1 MATKP
6 VQLTFTPA
14 QQAVRARLATLNP
27 TQFVALTSVLQQVA
41 SAVDIRIAQLDAERA
56 RLADQKSKL
65 STLLTEFSKPS
76 ALDKDPATRRN
87 EHPSRY
93 RSPGMLDR
101 SKTDTAPE
109 PSADLKVLIER

>member
-76 ALDKDPATRRN
+76 ALDHLRKTILEGHKFVPLTVAPKKPKKPKT
-87 EHPSRY
+87 
-93 RSPGMLDR
+93 PG
-101 SKTDTAPE
+101 P
-109 PSADLKVLIER
+109 

>member
-6 VQLTFTPA
+6 VQATFTPA

-41 SAVDIRIAQLDAERA
+41 SAVDIRIAQLDAERT
-56 RLADQKSKL
+56 RLLDQKSKL

-76 ALDKDPATRRN
+76 AFDHLRKTILEGHKLVPLKPVIKKPKVPKT
-87 EHPSRY
+87 
-93 RSPGMLDR
+93 PG
-101 SKTDTAPE
+101 P
-109 PSADLKVLIER
+109 